1 MKGTLTVLVLIVYNN
16 RFFKLQIMEYS
27 GRQEDIEKII
37 QRAAPKFFDSTSK
50 SSIDLSSLDVIIPIV
65 PSGDM

>member
-1 MKGTLTVLVLIVYNN
+1 MIYNN
-16 RFFKLQIMEYS
+16 RSFKLQIMEYS

-37 QRAAPKFFDSTSK
+37 QRAAPKFFDLTSK
-50 SSIDLSSLDVIIPIV
+50 SSIDPLFLDVIMPIV

>member
-1 MKGTLTVLVLIVYNN
+1 MLVLIIYNN
-16 RFFKLQIMEYS
+16 RLFKLQIMEYS

-37 QRAAPKFFDSTSK
+37 QRAAPKFFDSTSRR
-50 SSIDLSSLDVIIPIV
+50 SIDPSSLDVIMPIV

>member
-1 MKGTLTVLVLIVYNN
+1 MLVLTIYNN
-16 RFFKLQIMEYS
+16 LLFKLQIMEYS

-50 SSIDLSSLDVIIPIV
+50 SSIDPLSLDVIMPIV